1 MDYEEDEEEEVG
13 EEVEAMKAVYETDC
27 VIIRSIPPHFHLSL
41 KPRTADVSY
50 DQVGYSFFLQ
60 FSITL
65 YLNFVIFNNSFTP
78 KSKSSFFYYYLSLQ
92 FVEIVLEVKATSKVC

>member
-1 MDYEEDEEEEVG
+1 MDYEEDEEEVG

-27 VIIRSIPPHFHLSL
+27 VILSSIPPHFHLSL

-50 DQVGYSFFLQ
+50 DQVIQ
-60 FSITL
+60 FSMTL

-78 KSKSSFFYYYLSLQ
+78 KSKSLFFYYYLSLQ
-92 FVEIVLEVKATSKVC
+92 FVEIVLEVKATPKVC